1 MIIRTA
7 LLATALAAATVA
19 AQAQTATY
27 AIDPT
32 HTFVTFEVPHFGVT
46 TNRGR
51 FDKKTG
57 SVQFDKT
64 GKTGKV
70 DITIETAS
78 ISTGTA
84 AFDQHLRGKDFFNS
98 AEFPTAKFVAD
109 KFSFNG
115 EKVSEVA
122 GTLTLLGKTN
132 PVTLKATNF
141 GCYQNPMLKVEVC
154 GGDFE
159 TTITRSQWG
168 MGWGLNFGISDNVR
182 LVVQVE
188 GIKQP

>member
-1 MIIRTA
+1 MFRTTLIA
-7 LLATALAAATVA
+7 AALAATTLA
-19 AQAQTATY
+19 AQAQSATY
-27 AIDPT
+27 ALDPT

-57 SVQFDKT
+57 TVTLDKA
-64 GKTGKV
+64 GKSGKV
-70 DITIETAS
+70 DLTIETGS

-84 AFDQHLRGKDFFNS
+84 AFDKHLQSKDFFNS
-98 AEFPTAKFVAD
+98 AEFPTARFVAD
-109 KFSFNG
+109 KFVFNG
-115 EKVSEVA
+115 DKVAEVT
-122 GTLTLLGKTN
+122 GSLTLLGKTN
-132 PVTLKATNF
+132 PVTLKATSF
-141 GCYQNPMLKVEVC
+141 GCYTNPMLKVEVC

-159 TTITRSQWG
+159 TTIVRSQYG

-188 GIKQP
+188 GVKQP

>member
-1 MIIRTA
+1 MFRSTLIAAA
-7 LLATALAAATVA
+7 LAATALT
-19 AQAQTATY
+19 AQAQSATY

-57 SVQFDKT
+57 AVQFDKA
-64 GKTGKV
+64 GKAGKV
-70 DITIETAS
+70 DITIETGS
-78 ISTGTA
+78 INTGTA
-84 AFDQHLRGKDFFNS
+84 AFDKHLQSKDFFNS
-98 AEFPTAKFVAD
+98 AEHPTARFVAD
-109 KFSFNG
+109 KFSFSG
-115 EKVSEVA
+115 DKVSEVA
-122 GTLTLLGKTN
+122 GSLTLLGKTH

-141 GCYQNPMLKVEVC
+141 GCYMNPMLKVEVC

-159 TTITRSQWG
+159 TTIVRSQWG
-168 MGWGLNFGISDNVR
+168 MTWGLNFGIIDNVR

>member
-1 MIIRTA
+1 M
-7 LLATALAAATVA
+7 
-19 AQAQTATY
+19 
-27 AIDPT
+27 
-32 HTFVTFEVPHFGVT
+32 PHLGIS

-57 SVQFDKT
+57 TVQLDKT
-64 GKTGKV
+64 GRSARV

-98 AEFPTAKFVAD
+98 ADFPTARFVAD
-109 KFSFNG
+109 NFRFDG
-115 EKVSEVA
+115 DKVAEVR
-122 GTLTLLGKTN
+122 GNLTLLGKTL
-132 PVTLKATNF
+132 PVQLKAKRFACTMH
-141 GCYQNPMLKVEVC
+141 PVLTVEVC

-159 TTITRSQWG
+159 TAIQRSQWG
-168 MGWGLNFGISDNVR
+168 MSWGLTFGISDNVR

-188 GIKQP
+188 GLKPT